1 MTYADPH
8 ACPACRG
15 MISDAMTCPRC
26 GFDLRSVEAQR
37 LWGLFVEADRLVAQG
52 RARQQVAA
60 TTPAAAPAGSTAGAA
75 PLPTAPMAT
84 PTPTPARTWS
94 TGSILLGLGAVCLVV
109 AGIIFAT
116 VAWGS
121 LGVLGRAAILLA
133 VTALVAVAARWATRR
148 GLDNTA
154 EALWAVFLGFVTV
167 DLLAAV
173 AEGLFGL
180 GWSDFALVSVVWTA
194 VLAAA
199 GVAIVRWGEAPL
211 GRRLVTPQLAAGF
224 APFVSAP
231 AVMVRLGELGEGDD
245 HWFWAAAVAL
255 VLPLAVAAVA
265 HRTRLQWMLWP
276 SAVLVLLFAVALV
289 ALAIDASQAGSPVLR
304 PSEALPTVALAA
316 LAAAGAVVLPRLR
329 VWLTAFAVS
338 AVLYLVGVAVQGGA
352 WSADVATSAAGLAA
366 VAVVV
371 ALLAWLVVRE
381 DAWSLG
387 ARWAAVAGG
396 TAALLWCGA
405 VAFSNVERAEQAGWF
420 SSPSDVWVR
429 PDQLD
434 ITEGWW
440 VLAVAVPLIAAWLAT
455 ARWPSPTLAPP
466 EWRVPVALV
475 AAGAAVV
482 TAVSA
487 STLPF
492 LVHAVAL
499 VAVGAALAVALRSA
513 RWEFSIVP
521 VAVVALAMVVV
532 PLGGPVTAWAW
543 GIAAAG
549 ALVCAVVGLEEPP
562 GPRRAISAAAAGL
575 TAFAI
580 VATVAQVA
588 DLADVAPGAWGLIV
602 VGVAAGLLLLT
613 LALDELPWHRTAVE
627 VVVAA
632 TLLVTVVREGD
643 DLALVSLLLTIGAV
657 ASAVVG
663 LLDDD
668 RIHLRWVAAGLT
680 GAAWVARLAASDVET
695 VEAYTAPF
703 AVAVL
708 AAGWWHL
715 RSDPTS
721 RTWSALAPGL
731 LLTFLPSLPQALEDP
746 TSLRALL
753 LGLVAA
759 ASLATGLVL
768 RWGAPV
774 IAGAAVLL
782 VLVLANVGP
791 TALGLQRWILIAI
804 AGLILLVVGTTWE
817 KRVAEGRALLV
828 RIAALR

>member
-1 MTYADPH
+1 
-8 ACPACRG
+8 
-15 MISDAMTCPRC
+15 MTCPRC
-26 GFDLRSVEAQR
+26 GFDLGSVEAQR
-37 LWGLFVEADRLVAQG
+37 LWGLFVEADRLVAEG
-52 RARQQVAA
+52 RARQQVGA
-60 TTPAAAPAGSTAGAA
+60 TTPAAAAATTPATGTTSLPSA
-75 PLPTAPMAT
+75 PT
-84 PTPTPARTWS
+84 PTPAPAPARTWS

-121 LGVLGRAAILLA
+121 LGVLGRAAILLV
-133 VTALVAVAARWATRR
+133 VTALVGLAARWATRR

-180 GWSDFALVSVVWTA
+180 EWSDFALVSVVWTG
-194 VLAAA
+194 VLVGA
-199 GVAIVRWGEAPL
+199 GVAIVRSSEAPL
-211 GRRLVTPQLAAGF
+211 GRRLVSPQLVAGL
-224 APFVSAP
+224 APYVSAP
-231 AVMVRLGELGEGDD
+231 AVMVRLGDLGEGADL
-245 HWFWAAAVAL
+245 WFWAAAAAL
-255 VLPLAVAAVA
+255 VLPLVVVAVG
-265 HRTRLQWMLWP
+265 HRTGLRWMLWP
-276 SAVLVLLFAVALV
+276 SALLSLLLAVVLV
-289 ALAIDASQAGSPVLR
+289 ALAIDASQAGSPVLG
-304 PSEALPTVALAA
+304 PTEALPTIVLAA
-316 LAAAGAVVLPRLR
+316 LAVGGAVVVPRLR

-338 AVLYLVGVAVQGGA
+338 AALYLVGVAAQGAA
-352 WSADVATSAAGLAA
+352 WSADVVTSAAGLTA
-366 VAVVV
+366 VAVLV
-371 ALLAWLVVRE
+371 ALLAWFVVRE
-381 DAWSLG
+381 DDWSLG
-387 ARWAAVAGG
+387 TRWAAVAGG

-405 VAFSNVERAEQAGWF
+405 VALSNAERADEAGWF

-429 PDQLD
+429 PNELD

-440 VLAVAVPLIAAWLAT
+440 VLAVAVPVIAAWLAT
-455 ARWPSPTLAPP
+455 TRWPAPRLAPP

-482 TAVSA
+482 TAVGS

-492 LVHAVAL
+492 LVHAVVL
-499 VAVGAALAVALRSA
+499 VVVGAALAVALRKA
-513 RWEFSIVP
+513 LWGFAIVP
-521 VAVVALAMVVV
+521 VGVVALAMVVV

-588 DLADVAPGAWGLIV
+588 DLADVAPGAWGPIV

-643 DLALVSLLLTIGAV
+643 DLGLVSLLLTIGAV

-668 RIHLRWVAAGLT
+668 RTHLRWVAAGLT
-680 GAAWVARLAASDVET
+680 GAAWVARLAASEVET

-708 AAGWWHL
+708 VAGWWHL
-715 RSDPTS
+715 RSHPES
-721 RTWSALAPGL
+721 RTWVALTPGL
-731 LLTFLPSLPQALEDP
+731 LLAFLPSLPQALEDP

-759 ASLATGLVL
+759 ASLAAGLVL

>member
-1 MTYADPH
+1 
-8 ACPACRG
+8 
-15 MISDAMTCPRC
+15 
-26 GFDLRSVEAQR
+26 
-37 LWGLFVEADRLVAQG
+37 DRLVAQG
-52 RARQQVAA
+52 RTRQSAA
-60 TTPAAAPAGSTAGAA
+60 AKAPGVTPAAAPAPQPAAAGSA
-75 PLPTAPMAT
+75 PLAAM
-84 PTPTPARTWS
+84 RTWS
-94 TGSILLGLGAVCLVV
+94 TGSILLGLGAVCLIV

-121 LGVLGRAAILLA
+121 LGILGRALILLA
-133 VTALVAVAARWATRR
+133 VTALVGLAAAWATRR
-148 GLDNTA
+148 GLGGTA
-154 EALWAVFLGFVTV
+154 EALWTVFLGFITV

-194 VLAAA
+194 VLVGA
-199 GVAIVRWGEAPL
+199 GVVIVRWAEPLL
-211 GRRLVTPQLAAGF
+211 GRHLVSPQLVAGF
-224 APFVSAP
+224 TPYVSAP
-231 AVMVRLGELGEGDD
+231 AVMVKLGELGEGDD
-245 HWFWAAAVAL
+245 HWFWAAAAAL
-255 VLPLAVAAVA
+255 VLPLAVAAVG
-265 HRTRLQWMLWP
+265 HRTRLRWVLWP
-276 SAVLVLLFAVALV
+276 SAMLSLLFVVLLV
-289 ALAIDASQAGSPVLR
+289 ALAIDAALAGSPVLG
-304 PSEALPTVALAA
+304 PTEALPALVLAA
-316 LAAAGAVVLPRLR
+316 VAAGGAVVLRPLR

-338 AVLYLVGVAVQGGA
+338 ALLFLVGVAVQGGA
-352 WSADVATSAAGLAA
+352 WSADVSTSAAGLAA
-366 VAVVV
+366 VAVLA
-371 ALLAWLVVRE
+371 ALLAWFAVRE
-381 DAWSLG
+381 DDWALG
-387 ARWAAVAGG
+387 ARWAAVAGA

-405 VAFSNVERAEQAGWF
+405 VAFTNAERAEEAGWL
-420 SSPSDVWVR
+420 SSPSDLWVR
-429 PDQLD
+429 PAEID

-440 VLAVAVPLIAAWLAT
+440 VLAVAVPVIAAWLAT
-455 ARWPSPTLAPP
+455 ARWPSPTLAPAS
-466 EWRVPVALV
+466 WRVPIALV
-475 AAGAAVV
+475 AAGASVV
-482 TAVSA
+482 TAVA
-487 STLPF
+487 SSSLPF
-492 LVHAVAL
+492 LVHAFVL
-499 VAVGAALAVALRSA
+499 VLVGAALAVALRGA

-521 VAVVALAMVVV
+521 VAFVAFAMVVV

-543 GIAAAG
+543 GFAAAG

-588 DLADVAPGAWGLIV
+588 DLADVGPGAWGPIV

-613 LALDELPWHRTAVE
+613 LALDELPWHRIAVE
-627 VVVAA
+627 VVVGA

-643 DLALVSLLLTIGAV
+643 DLALVALLLTIGAV

-668 RIHLRWVAAGLT
+668 RTYLRWVAVGLT
-680 GAAWVARLAASDVET
+680 GAAWVARLAASEVET

-708 AAGWWHL
+708 AAGWWRL
-715 RSDPTS
+715 RTEPSS
-721 RTWSALAPGL
+721 RTWVALTPGL
-731 LLTFLPSLPQALEDP
+731 LLTFLPSLPQALDDP
-746 TSLRALL
+746 TSTRALL

-759 ASLATGLVL
+759 AFLAAGLVL

-774 IAGAAVLL
+774 IAGSAVLL

-817 KRVAEGRALLV
+817 KRVAEGRALML